1 MTTRVINTNRHSV
14 HHWSVVVTV
23 LGACLLGA
31 LRTEAQVT
39 NVIWRAT
46 FSGMLGIQSIGQN
59 LVPQQQTAKL
69 KTSDLL
75 GLVGASTA
83 TEVLALNIEAGS
95 TGTNIFL
102 SVFDTSSRENIRR
115 ITTGETTTLFQD
127 GANAVFDVDAPIP
140 FLTPQLLG
148 GRLRISGR
156 AKIVSGVPSALRA
169 NVSGFLVDVRPGD
182 LGGTTGLVMRATL
195 KTSGAPLRVLPASGH

>member
-1 MTTRVINTNRHSV
+1 M
-14 HHWSVVVTV
+14 
-23 LGACLLGA
+23 GACLLSA
-31 LRTEAQVT
+31 PCTEAQVT

-46 FSGMLGIQSIGQN
+46 FSGTLGIQRLDQALI
-59 LVPQQQTAKL
+59 PQQQTAKL

-102 SVFDTSSRENIRR
+102 SVFDTSSRMNVRR
-115 ITTGETTTLFQD
+115 ITTNETTTLFQD
-127 GANAVFDVDAPIP
+127 GVNAVFDVDAPIP
-140 FLTPQLLG
+140 FLTAQLLG

-156 AKIVSGVPSALRA
+156 ARIVSGVPSALRA